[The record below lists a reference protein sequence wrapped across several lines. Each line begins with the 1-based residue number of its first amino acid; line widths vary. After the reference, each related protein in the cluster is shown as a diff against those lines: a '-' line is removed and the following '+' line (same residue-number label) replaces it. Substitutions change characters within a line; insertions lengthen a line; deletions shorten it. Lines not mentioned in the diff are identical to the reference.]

1 MAKNKENDLLIKVI
15 SVLISF
21 GLWIYLTNVEN
32 PTKSMRIYNVPVRL
46 ENQESIEEQDLIL
59 LPNQEIMVTLTVEG
73 PASEVYRST
82 ANDFRV
88 VADLEDVALRKGRNE
103 IPIEIVQYP
112 STINISPSRSVTAT
126 VNLDDLVEREVDIVS
141 QFNAVA
147 ADGFF
152 ALPVTLEPS
161 VALIRGPAS
170 FVNQVTNLAVRGEQT
185 GLTSDYSETLSL
197 IPVGEGNNEVEN
209 IGIEPLFADL
219 TVTIYPTKTVEVNPV
234 TAGTLNPGLD
244 LKSVVA
250 SPETIVVAGP
260 SNVLAQLERVDTAR
274 IDLATITESKN
285 FIAGLVIPDNI
296 HVVGG
301 ESNVQIAAT
310 VEALGTKTV
319 SKTLSVTGLD
329 ENLEAL
335 LSSNFVN
342 VRLRGVQSQLD
353 LTTAENVTA
362 TLDLSDFGVGVHTVA
377 PDVMLP
383 VGLVHEAVE
392 PESITVTIVQI
403 TEP

>member
-46 ENQESIEEQDLIL
+46 ESQESIEDQDLIL

-73 PASEVYRST
+73 PASEVYRTT

-112 STINISPSRSVTAT
+112 STINISPSRSVTVT

-147 ADGFF
+147 AEGFF

-161 VALIRGPAS
+161 VGLIRGPAS
-170 FVNQVTNLAVRGEQT
+170 FVNQVTNLAVRGEKS
-185 GLTSDYSETLSL
+185 GLTSEYTETLSL
-197 IPVGEGNNEVEN
+197 VPVGEGNNEVEN

-219 TVTIYPTKTVEVNPV
+219 TVMIYPTKTVEVNPV
-234 TAGTLNPGLD
+234 TTGILNPGLD
-244 LKSVVA
+244 LKSVIP
-250 SPETIVVAGP
+250 SPKTIVVAGP
-260 SNVLAQLERVDTAR
+260 ANVLAQLERVNTAR

-319 SKTLSVTGLD
+319 SKNLSVTGL
-329 ENLEAL
+329 EEGLEAQ

-353 LTTAENVTA
+353 TTTAENITA
-362 TLDLSDFGVGVHTVA
+362 TLDLADFGVGVHTVM

-383 VGLVHEAVE
+383 VGLVHEVVE

>member
-1 MAKNKENDLLIKVI
+1 MAKIKENDLLIKVI

-21 GLWIYLTNVEN
+21 GLWIYITNVEN
-32 PTKSMRIYNVPVRL
+32 PTKSMRIYNVSVRL

-59 LPNQEIMVTLTVEG
+59 LPDQEIMVTLTVEG
-73 PASEVYRST
+73 PASEVYRT
-82 ANDFRV
+82 IANDFRV
-88 VADLEDVALRKGRNE
+88 VADLEDVALKKGRNE

-112 STINISPSRSVTAT
+112 SNINISPSRNVTAT
-126 VNLDDLVEREVDIVS
+126 VTLDDLVEREVDIVS

-147 ADGFF
+147 ANGFF

-161 VALIRGPAS
+161 VALIRGPAT
-170 FVNQVTNLAVRGEQT
+170 FVNQVTSLAVRGEQT
-185 GLTSDYSETLSL
+185 GLTSEYSETLSL
-197 IPVGEGNNEVEN
+197 VPIGEGNNELEN
-209 IGIEPLFADL
+209 IEIDPLFAAL
-219 TVTIYPTKTVEVNPV
+219 TVTVYPTKTVEVNPV

-244 LKSVVA
+244 LKSVVP

-260 SNVLAQLERVDTAR
+260 SNVLAQLERIDTAR

-296 HVVGG
+296 HVVDG
-301 ESNVQIAAT
+301 ESNVQIATT

-319 SKTLSVTGLD
+319 SKNLSVTGLD
-329 ENLEAL
+329 EGLEAE

-342 VRLRGVQSQLD
+342 IRLRGVQSQLD
-353 LTTAENVTA
+353 LTTEENLTA
-362 TLDLSDFGVGVHTVA
+362 TLDLADFGVGVHTIT
-377 PDVMLP
+377 PDVVLP
-383 VGLVHEAVE
+383 VGLVQEVVE
-392 PESITVTIVQI
+392 PESITVTITQR